1 MKLQYK
7 KASQLTVL
15 LLVLGFLI
23 NFSLK
28 PYINLS
34 TNVSPLTN
42 LSLANSLPNISLP
55 NLAGETKSLSDWNGN
70 NIILNFWATWCA
82 PCLRE
87 IPMLNQL
94 QESKADSLQVIGIA
108 VDREE
113 PVQKFSSEFE
123 INYPILIGQIQS
135 MEAAQAFGVNVFA
148 LPFTVFI
155 LASNETLG
163 VYTGELHQEQIDN
176 ALSIMETV
184 NSGTKTLDEGRI
196 LFLEI

>member
-1 MKLQYK
+1 
-7 KASQLTVL
+7 
-15 LLVLGFLI
+15 
-23 NFSLK
+23 
-28 PYINLS
+28 
-34 TNVSPLTN
+34 
-42 LSLANSLPNISLP
+42 
-55 NLAGETKSLSDWNGN
+55 
-70 NIILNFWATWCA
+70 
-82 PCLRE
+82 
-87 IPMLNQL
+87 MLNQL

-123 INYPILIGQIQS
+123 INYPILIGQIQA